1 MFTVTCYL
9 ATESILCSAIVL
21 ILSLVYFLFIGYPKL
36 TKYAVTSKRFHSCY
50 TFINSFIVSLSIK
63 GSILSAFDYVKLNM
77 DREYLDIADGLTTLN
92 EEEKLE
98 YLKKY
103 FYFDIYKLFV
113 SIVQIYL
120 TQGGDI
126 FNLSHY
132 LINETRREEEYLTH
146 SEAMCKSR
154 SIDFA
159 VLWIFTILILM
170 ILRFSLTQFYGYIS
184 KLLFY
189 QLSIVGM
196 YLLIIISIHLL
207 IRKIT
212 QNFEGVRINV

>member
-9 ATESILCSAIVL
+9 ATENILCSAVVL
-21 ILSLVYFLFIGYPKL
+21 ITSLAYFLFIGYPKL
-36 TKYAVTSKRFHSCY
+36 KKYAETSKRFHSCY

-63 GSILSAFDYVKLNM
+63 GSIVSAFDYVKLNM
-77 DREYLDIADGLTTLN
+77 DKEYLDIADGLASMN

-113 SIVQIYL
+113 SIVQIFQ

-126 FNLSHY
+126 FSLSHY
-132 LINETRREEEYLTH
+132 LINETRREEDYLTH
-146 SEAMCKSR
+146 SESMSKSR

-170 ILRFSLTQFYGYIS
+170 ILRFSLTQFYGFIS

-196 YLLIIISIHLL
+196 YLLMLVSIHML

-212 QNFEGVRINV
+212 SNFEGVRINA